1 MMSALPQAPAQ
12 AGIASILAALGGGRA
27 GRADGGFEQLF
38 AGLPADRPLE
48 AGAPLPAAV
57 AAPKPAL
64 PNGADMLLDPAPAM
78 APTAKAPALDAAIVT
93 APAID
98 APDAAPIEAQPA
110 PTSPGAA
117 AAATLLAALNGSFA
131 TAKPATILSATK
143 AAASPKPASAIDL
156 PAEEGESEG
165 AAAAPDAAGLPVDAA
180 AWSPLLAATVSPHAK
195 PAAAPASM
203 ATGDKP
209 AAMAPATA
217 PVAEPASPPAAEPKP
232 GKAAPDAGASMAV
245 LFAQPAT
252 QGTTAIAAAAGGAP
266 VAERVLDM
274 GSDDAWIA
282 QLASDIAATKSDSG
296 DISFRLMPRHLGRL
310 DVAMTSDDAGVS
322 VKLDTQHE
330 ATATVVHA
338 AQGKLVEELRQQGVR
353 VAGAEV
359 TCTPGETGRQSQGQG
374 RAPAQDSAHLIET
387 AAERAQPR
395 PEPHS
400 EDSAAAR
407 RGRFA

>member
-1 MMSALPQAPAQ
+1 MSALPQAPAQ
-12 AGIASILAALGGGRA
+12 AGVTAILAALGGGRA
-27 GRADGGFEQLF
+27 RESGPGFEQLF
-38 AGLPADRPLE
+38 AGLPAERSLD
-48 AGAPLPAAV
+48 AAAPLSAV
-57 AAPKPAL
+57 APKPAL
-64 PNGADMLLDPAPAM
+64 PSSADLPIDPAIAM
-78 APTAKAPALDAAIVT
+78 AQTVKTPALDAATLAGPVDDLPSPN
-93 APAID
+93 AVPV
-98 APDAAPIEAQPA
+98 EGQPA
-110 PTSPGAA
+110 PGAT
-117 AAATLLAALNGSFA
+117 AAATLLAVLDGSFA
-131 TAKPATILSATK
+131 AAKPAAILSGTK
-143 AAASPKPASAIDL
+143 AAAAPKPASAIDS
-156 PAEEGESEG
+156 PKGEVESEDTP
-165 AAAAPDAAGLPVDAA
+165 AALDAADRPVDATA
-180 AWSPLLAATVSPHAK
+180 LSPLLGAILSPDAKPTAPAATA
-195 PAAAPASM
+195 
-203 ATGDKP
+203 GDKP
-209 AAMAPATA
+209 APAPTA
-217 PVAEPASPPAAEPKP
+217 VRTAEPASPLAVDPK
-232 GKAAPDAGASMAV
+232 GAKSIVPDASASMTV

-252 QGTTAIAAAAGGAP
+252 HGAAAVAEAARAAP

-310 DVAMTSDDAGVS
+310 DVAMTNDEAGVS

-374 RAPAQDSAHLIET
+374 RAPAEDPAHLIET

-395 PEPHS
+395 SEPHR
-400 EDSAAAR
+400 EDSAVAR

>member
-1 MMSALPQAPAQ
+1 MMGALPQAPAQ

-27 GRADGGFEQLF
+27 GGADGGFEQLF

-57 AAPKPAL
+57 AASKPAL
-64 PNGADMLLDPAPAM
+64 PNGADMLLDPASAM

-93 APAID
+93 VPAID
-98 APDAAPIEAQPA
+98 APDAAPMEAQPT

-131 TAKPATILSATK
+131 TAKPAVILSGTK
-143 AAASPKPASAIDL
+143 AAAAPKPAVTIDTL
-156 PAEEGESEG
+156 KEEGASEG
-165 AAAAPDAAGLPVDAA
+165 EPTAPDAAEVPIDAA
-180 AWSPLLAATVSPHAK
+180 VLSPLLATPVSPHAK
-195 PAAAPASM
+195 PAAAPA
-203 ATGDKP
+203 AKPGDTPP
-209 AAMAPATA
+209 AATTAATA
-217 PVAEPASPPAAEPKP
+217 RMAEPASPVVAEPKP
-232 GKAAPDAGASMAV
+232 GKTAPDVGASMTV

-252 QGTTAIAAAAGGAP
+252 HGAAAVAEAARAAP

-282 QLASDIAATKSDSG
+282 QLASDIAATKSDNG
-296 DISFRLMPRHLGRL
+296 DINFRLMPRHLGRL

-387 AAERAQPR
+387 ATERAQPR
-395 PEPHS
+395 DE
-400 EDSAAAR
+400 EGSADR

>member
-12 AGIASILAALGGGRA
+12 AGVTAILAALGGGRA
-27 GRADGGFEQLF
+27 GESGPGFEQLF
-38 AGLPADRPLE
+38 AGLPADRPLD
-48 AGAPLPAAV
+48 A
-57 AAPKPAL
+57 AAPAVS
-64 PNGADMLLDPAPAM
+64 
-78 APTAKAPALDAAIVT
+78 APALDAAIVA
-93 APAID
+93 APAT
-98 APDAAPIEAQPA
+98 DAADADVAPTDGQPA
-110 PTSPGAA
+110 PAAPGAT

-131 TAKPATILSATK
+131 TAQPAVILSGTQ
-143 AAASPKPASAIDL
+143 
-156 PAEEGESEG
+156 G
-165 AAAAPDAAGLPVDAA
+165 AAAPKPGSAVDTPREEGDSEDASAVLDANDLPVDAA
-180 AWSPLLAATVSPHAK
+180 ALPPLLAAPVSPHAK
-195 PAAAPASM
+195 PTAAPAAKPGDTPPI
-203 ATGDKP
+203 ATT
-209 AAMAPATA
+209 AATA
-217 PVAEPASPPAAEPKP
+217 RAAEPASPVVAEPKP
-232 GKAAPDAGASMAV
+232 GKATPDAGASMTV

-252 QGTTAIAAAAGGAP
+252 HGAAAVAATAGAAP

-310 DVAMTSDDAGVS
+310 DVAMTSDAAGVS

-338 AQGKLVEELRQQGVR
+338 AQGKLVEELRQQGIR

-374 RAPAQDSAHLIET
+374 RAPAHDPAHLIET

-395 PEPHS
+395 SEPHR